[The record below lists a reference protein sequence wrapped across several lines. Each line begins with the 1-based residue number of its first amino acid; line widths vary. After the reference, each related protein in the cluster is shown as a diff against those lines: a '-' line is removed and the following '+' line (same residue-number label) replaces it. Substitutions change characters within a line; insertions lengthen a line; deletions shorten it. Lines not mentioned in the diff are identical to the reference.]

1 MANNGRPKATMHG
14 KARVT
19 QTVTPPIFLLFQMI
33 PDIWTIVRLF
43 GVLAIASTVDY
54 PILYIP
60 ITLSSLALDVMDYF
74 LLLEVGHVPPFSFG
88 NGISTKIASVVT
100 VTHLATI
107 AASNFEEYGALSA
120 VLLRCYLA
128 ADVLVAAIEARPK
141 PGREATDN
149 FVLQFGYHDNTVEW
163 SKWTPGFS
171 MLTWILLYA
180 GHYYPDVVP
189 LPLPWAPTMGNIF
202 LAIAPFT
209 AVATV
214 VQFAGNIIRA
224 NMLLVLAENPGMTLT
239 KPKRKVEPAELNA
252 VAASDDVELGD
263 IRSVQRAA
271 LRARKQQQQ
280 QAGKR
285 GAAGADKEA

>member
-1 MANNGRPKATMHG
+1 M
-14 KARVT
+14 
-19 QTVTPPIFLLFQMI
+19 
-33 PDIWTIVRLF
+33 
-43 GVLAIASTVDY
+43 LACLYLY
-54 PILYIP
+54 P
-60 ITLSSLALDVMDYF
+60 TTTTT
-74 LLLEVGHVPPFSFG
+74 G
-88 NGISTKIASVVT
+88 
-100 VTHLATI
+100 
-107 AASNFEEYGALSA
+107 
-120 VLLRCYLA
+120 
-128 ADVLVAAIEARPK
+128 
-141 PGREATDN
+141 
-149 FVLQFGYHDNTVEW
+149 
-163 SKWTPGFS
+163 
-171 MLTWILLYA
+171 ILLYA
-180 GHYYPDVVP
+180 GHYYPDIVP

-280 QAGKR
+280 QQAGKR

>member
-1 MANNGRPKATMHG
+1 
-14 KARVT
+14 
-19 QTVTPPIFLLFQMI
+19 
-33 PDIWTIVRLF
+33 
-43 GVLAIASTVDY
+43 
-54 PILYIP
+54 
-60 ITLSSLALDVMDYF
+60 
-74 LLLEVGHVPPFSFG
+74 
-88 NGISTKIASVVT
+88 
-100 VTHLATI
+100 
-107 AASNFEEYGALSA
+107 

-141 PGREATDN
+141 PGREATDK

-271 LRARKQQQQ
+271 LRARKLQQQQ